1 MIDTDKVADF
11 YNGLYALQSIAAWA
25 YVVANRER
33 ILELLDAFEKAYE
46 QMIPLHAAGKI
57 GAGDAEFT
65 AENLDRVKRIRL
77 LLQPGLDSN
86 EAMQAAPEILALAE
100 RCWKALT
107 GKDIFP
113 LSVAKMDE

>member
-1 MIDTDKVADF
+1 MTDADKVADF
-11 YNGLYALQSIAAWA
+11 YSGAQMLQFVAAWA

-33 ILELLDAFEKAYE
+33 VLELLDAFEKAYE

-57 GAGDAEFT
+57 YAGDAEFT

-77 LLQPGLDSN
+77 LLQPGLDSR

-100 RCWKALT
+100 RCWKGLT
-107 GKDIFP
+107 GKDVFP
-113 LSVAKMDE
+113 LGQEE